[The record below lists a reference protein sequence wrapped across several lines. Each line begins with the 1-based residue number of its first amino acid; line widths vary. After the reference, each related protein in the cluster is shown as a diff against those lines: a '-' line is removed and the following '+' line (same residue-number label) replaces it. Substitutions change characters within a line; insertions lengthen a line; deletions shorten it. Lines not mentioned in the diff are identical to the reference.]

1 MQDLNWRKT
10 DLFLMPASKEVS
22 AKLEHLKL
30 RELLSKLFP
39 ILAEKPKKNYL
50 SLVE

>member
-1 MQDLNWRKT
+1 MQHLNWRKT
-10 DLFLMPASKEVS
+10 DQLLMASKEGSPKVELIS
-22 AKLEHLKL
+22 HS
-30 RELLSKLFP
+30 ELLSKLFP